1 MTGHVLFK
9 CLVKV
14 TAAHPSTQDLSN
26 HYIPY
31 VLLQNEQKKY
41 IIGLFLLLVPN
52 IYFSYI
58 VFYVLI

>member
-31 VLLQNEQKKY
+31 VLLQNEQKN
-41 IIGLFLLLVPN
+41 ILLAC
-52 IYFSYI
+52 
-58 VFYVLI
+58 FYYWYQISTSPI